1 MNLSSDLQAAKD
13 MADLAAKGINSF
25 KFFMAY
31 KGALQVTDEE
41 LIGGFERCKE
51 LGALPMVGSALLL
64 ASRMHQRLLSSEFR
78 RNKMLAGQSR

>member
-1 MNLSSDLQAAKD
+1 MNLSGDLQAAKD
-13 MADLAAKGINSF
+13 MADLAAKGINAF

-51 LGALPMVGSALLL
+51 LGALPMVGSAVLL
-64 ASRMHQRLLSSEFR
+64 ASQMRL
-78 RNKMLAGQSR
+78 K